1 MNFIIGLGAF
11 FIPKNN
17 IKGCASMIKIKN
29 LSKIFNSNE
38 NTLTVLN
45 NINLHI
51 DEGDILGI
59 IGVSGAGKST
69 LMRCIGGLETP
80 TTGNIWIDSTDIL
93 TLSSKEKIN
102 LYKKLGTVFQG
113 YNLLLQKTVAENIA
127 LPLIINHCPKK
138 QVDIKVKELLTLVGL
153 EDKANAYPAQLS
165 GGQKQRVAIA
175 RALVNNPKILLC
187 DEPTSALDCITTK
200 SILNLLR
207 DINKKFGVTIVIIT
221 HDIEVVKNIC
231 TKVVVLDESNLV
243 EEGATPQVISNP
255 QSIITQ
261 RFLA

>member
-1 MNFIIGLGAF
+1 MS
-11 FIPKNN
+11 KNY
-17 IKGCASMIKIKN
+17 KGVYNMIKIEN
-29 LSKIFNSNE
+29 LSKTFSSNDNE
-38 NTLTVLN
+38 LTVLDH
-45 NINLHI
+45 INLHI

-80 TTGNIWIDSTDIL
+80 TSGNILIDNTNIL
-93 TLSSKEKIN
+93 TLSSKEKIT

-113 YNLLLQKTVAENIA
+113 YNLLLQKTVAQNIA
-127 LPLIINHCPKK
+127 LPLTISHCPKK
-138 QVDIKVKELLTLVGL
+138 QITQRVTELLSLVGL
-153 EDKANAYPAQLS
+153 EDKANVYPTQLS

-207 DINKKFGVTIVIIT
+207 DINKKFGVTIIVIT
-221 HDIEVVKNIC
+221 HDIDVVKDIC
-231 TKVVVLDESNLV
+231 SKVVVLDESRLV
-243 EEGATPQVISNP
+243 EQGSTHHVISNP
-255 QSIITQ
+255 QSMITQ